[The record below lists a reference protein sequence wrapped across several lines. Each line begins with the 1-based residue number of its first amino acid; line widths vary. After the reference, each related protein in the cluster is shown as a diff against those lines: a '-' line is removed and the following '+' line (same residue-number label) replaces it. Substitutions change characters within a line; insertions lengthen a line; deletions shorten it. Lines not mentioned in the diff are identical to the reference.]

1 MVPSV
6 GFSKSA
12 ITLKN
17 VVLPQP
23 EGPRTDKSSPSLRV
37 KLTSFNAWAAKKSAI
52 NNHVAKT
59 MLLVG
64 KDMFPGKRF
73 SDDLYMIAV
82 DSLDGKASKDESVKS
97 ALADGVAAFDK
108 AAGGKYIDA
117 SSKKRMKVLK
127 SMEGEGFFNT
137 MRGEMVNVFFNNPRV
152 WAVAGWEGASYDKG
166 GYYLRGFQDA
176 DWPQPPED
184 ASPKGWWE

>member
-1 MVPSV
+1 MTNSNISRRSFLKKAGKTS
-6 GFSKSA
+6 GF
-12 ITLKN
+12 
-17 VVLPQP
+17 VVLAGGVVQ
-23 EGPRTDKSSPSLRV
+23 
-37 KLTSFNAWAAKKSAI
+37 LTSFNAWAAKKSAI
-52 NNHVAKT
+52 DNHVAKT

-64 KDMFPGKRF
+64 KDMFPG
-73 SDDLYMIAV
+73 
-82 DSLDGKASKDESVKS
+82 
-97 ALADGVAAFDK
+97 
-108 AAGGKYIDA
+108 
-117 SSKKRMKVLK
+117 LK

>member
-1 MVPSV
+1 MADIEV
-6 GFSKSA
+6 GASA
-12 ITLKN
+12 L
-17 VVLPQP
+17 
-23 EGPRTDKSSPSLRV
+23 
-37 KLTSFNAWAAKKSAI
+37 
-52 NNHVAKT
+52 
-59 MLLVG
+59 
-64 KDMFPGKRF
+64 
-73 SDDLYMIAV
+73 
-82 DSLDGKASKDESVKS
+82 DSGKASKDESVNS
-97 ALADGVAAFDK
+97 SLADGVAAFDK